1 MQYKKMIC
9 QHSFLQIQQQLKL
22 VFGLLIRSKKREESH
37 LSILFSSDESFKD
50 NILEKQ
56 ADLIRY
62 LRERND
68 QLTRLI
74 HQSHRT

>member
-1 MQYKKMIC
+1 
-9 QHSFLQIQQQLKL
+9 
-22 VFGLLIRSKKREESH
+22 LIFIR
-37 LSILFSSDESFKD
+37 FSSDESFKD

-62 LRERND
+62 LRERNN
-68 QLTRLI
+68 QLTRLV